1 MLVIFHNDKTL
12 QGNLTVVTT
21 ELKAALMQRIGGK
34 SWLDAATK
42 KRALIKAN
50 AIIEQLVYPKKIAN
64 NTFLNN
70 LYSSV
75 SCLNSYCNDKIVKFI
90 FNLIFVQVYQAFLY
104 VCVCVCVWEFYLC
117 CSMLCLHST
126 TTLQMP

>member
-104 VCVCVCVWEFYLC
+104 VCVCVWELYLC